1 MIVYRLDEFKV
12 AFKWESVPQNR
23 DSLKYNKTLFL
34 LLEHEGNYIDLS
46 SRNWQGVP
54 SILSDGQS
62 LTISCDILNSDE
74 MLY

>member
-46 SRNWQGVP
+46 SRN
-54 SILSDGQS
+54 
-62 LTISCDILNSDE
+62 
-74 MLY
+74 